1 MNQKE
6 MPIPYIGEKP
16 YIFVSYAHKD
26 SEVVMRA
33 IALLQQS
40 GFRVW
45 YDEGIDPGSEW
56 PDTIEK
62 YLERSSYFIGFISA
76 NALDSNY
83 CKCELHTAFNERKKM
98 LIVYLE
104 NIKLEGGLKMQ
115 LSSRQA
121 IHWYKYES
129 ENAFFKKL
137 LTAPGLNDCRESENN
152 VKTIN
157 ASTAAQ
163 ANSNTAVELHPAAAE
178 QNNSVEIAAK
188 HNSNEAQAAEQ
199 LKSCCGNTSDEAQ
212 NEHLEISILYED
224 ADSIRNY
231 VHEHYDEMIS
241 ASSIGVEIA
250 YSNFAEYGD
259 TDNDRLIGISAL
271 WDDVNIGGKI
281 DALRIFH
288 TRTTAY
294 KIFENYIERIK
305 NLPNHLSNLRTLKIE
320 GMDYSGYLS
329 FGYYEKELKQL
340 VLSCHINED
349 VIRSIS
355 NITSLR
361 YLDLGNGSRSEIRDI
376 SPLGNLKNLRTLVIG
391 GTLRELSPIARL
403 ENLEELTIFSD
414 VLSDIS
420 VLGELK
426 RLKALEIYRSEY
438 RPQDMPKGILK
449 RLKAPKIYGS
459 DYIDLKALEEL
470 TNSMQHLAVK
480 VEYIADIDSLT
491 MLANLR
497 HLELLAYN
505 IKDIRPLRYLKRVRY
520 LEVSKNFWTSL
531 QIKRIAK
538 ELGLEVE
545 KYTDHYLLTKRY
557 YL

>member
-403 ENLEELTIFSD
+403 ENLEDLTIFSD

-426 RLKALEIYRSEY
+426 RLKAL
-438 RPQDMPKGILK
+438 
-449 RLKAPKIYGS
+449 KIYGS

-470 TNSMQHLAVK
+470 TNSMQCLVVK
-480 VEYIADIDSLT
+480 VKCINNIDSLT

-497 HLELLAYN
+497 HLELRAEN
-505 IKDIRPLRYLKRVRY
+505 IKDIRPLRNLRRVRY
-520 LEVSKNFWTSL
+520 LKVSKNFWTSL
-531 QIKRIAK
+531 QVKRIAK
-538 ELGLEVE
+538 ELDLRVR
-545 KYTDHYLLTKRY
+545 KYSDYYILDLYGVIFTD
-557 YL
+557 

>member
-1 MNQKE
+1 

-178 QNNSVEIAAK
+178 QNNSVEIAEK

-241 ASSIGVEIA
+241 ASSIAVEIA
-250 YSNFAEYGD
+250 YSSFAEYGD

-271 WDDVNIGGKI
+271 WDDVNIGEKI
-281 DALRIFH
+281 DALRIFY
-288 TRTTAY
+288 TRTAAY

-340 VLSCHINED
+340 VLRCHINDD

-361 YLDLGNGSRSEIRDI
+361 HLDLGNGSRSEIRDI
-376 SPLGNLKNLRTLVIG
+376 SPLGNLKNLRTLVIS

-470 TNSMQHLAVK
+470 TNSMQCLVVK
-480 VEYIADIDSLT
+480 VKCINNIDSLT

-497 HLELLAYN
+497 HLELRAEN
-505 IKDIRPLRYLKRVRY
+505 IKDIRPLRNLKRVRY

-531 QIKRIAK
+531 QIKQIAK
-538 ELGLEVE
+538 ELGLEVA
-545 KYTDHYLLTKRY
+545 KYTDHYLLTK
-557 YL
+557 

>member
-1 MNQKE
+1 

-121 IHWYKYES
+121 IHWYRYES
-129 ENAFFKKL
+129 ENAFFEKL

-241 ASSIGVEIA
+241 ASSIAVEIA
-250 YSNFAEYGD
+250 YSSFAEDGD

-281 DALRIFH
+281 DALCIFY
-288 TRTTAY
+288 TRTVAY

-305 NLPNHLSNLRTLKIE
+305 NLPNHLSNLRTLKID
-320 GMDYSGYLS
+320 GMDYRGYLS
-329 FGYYEKELKQL
+329 FGYYEKELRQL
-340 VLSCHINED
+340 VLRCFINED

-376 SPLGNLKNLRTLVIG
+376 SPLGNLKSLRTLVIS

-420 VLGELK
+420 VLGELN
-426 RLKALEIYRSEY
+426 RLKTLEIY
-438 RPQDMPKGILK
+438 G
-449 RLKAPKIYGS
+449 AAGA
-459 DYIDLKALEEL
+459 YIDLKALEEL
-470 TNSMQHLAVK
+470 TNSMQHLVVEVK
-480 VEYIADIDSLT
+480 CIDNIDSLT

-497 HLELLAYN
+497 HLELRAEN
-505 IKDIRPLRYLKRVRY
+505 IKDIRPLRYLRRARY

-538 ELGLEVE
+538 ELDLRVR
-545 KYTDHYLLTKRY
+545 KYSDY
-557 YL
+557 YILDEEDEEFYEFIRRLRHFH

>member
-1 MNQKE
+1 
-6 MPIPYIGEKP
+6 MPIPYIGEEP

-115 LSSRQA
+115 LSSRQS

-137 LTAPGLNDCRESENN
+137 LTASGLNDCRESENS

-231 VHEHYDEMIS
+231 VHKHYDEMIS
-241 ASSIGVEIA
+241 ASSIAVRI
-250 YSNFAEYGD
+250 SVHHKQISRLDIHGD
-259 TDNDRLIGISAL
+259 VDIDISAL
-271 WDDVNIGGKI
+271 WADVNIGEKI
-281 DALRIFH
+281 DELHIF
-288 TRTTAY
+288 Y
-294 KIFENYIERIK
+294 DGYSVFDIGQIK
-305 NLPNHLSNLRTLKIE
+305 NLLNLRTLKIE
-320 GMDYSGYLS
+320 EIEEIEETPPVNFSS
-329 FGYYEKELKQL
+329 FEYCGKKLRKL
-340 VLSCHINED
+340 VLHCFINEE
-349 VIRSIS
+349 VIHSIS
-355 NITSLR
+355 NVTSLR
-361 YLDLGNGSRSEIRDI
+361 HLDLGNGSRSEIRDI
-376 SPLGNLKNLRTLVIG
+376 SPLGNLKNLRTLVIS

-420 VLGELK
+420 VLGELN
-426 RLKALEIYRSEY
+426 RLKALEIY
-438 RPQDMPKGILK
+438 G
-449 RLKAPKIYGS
+449 AAGA
-459 DYIDLKALEEL
+459 YIDLKALEEL
-470 TNSMQHLAVK
+470 TNSMQHLVVEVK
-480 VEYIADIDSLT
+480 CIDNIDSLT
-491 MLANLR
+491 MLVNLR

-538 ELGLEVE
+538 ELDLRVR
-545 KYTDHYLLTKRY
+545 KYSDY
-557 YL
+557 YILDEEDEEDEEFYEFIRRLRHFH

>member
-1 MNQKE
+1 

-241 ASSIGVEIA
+241 ASSIAVEIA
-250 YSNFAEYGD
+250 YSSFAEDGD

-281 DALRIFH
+281 DALCIFY
-288 TRTTAY
+288 TRTVAY

-305 NLPNHLSNLRTLKIE
+305 NLPNHLSNLRTLKID
-320 GMDYSGYLS
+320 GMDYRGYLS
-329 FGYYEKELKQL
+329 FGYYEKELRQL
-340 VLSCHINED
+340 VLRCFINED

-376 SPLGNLKNLRTLVIG
+376 SPLGNLKSLRTLVIS

-420 VLGELK
+420 VMGELK
-426 RLKALEIYRSEY
+426 GLRKLEIY
-438 RPQDMPKGILK
+438 G
-449 RLKAPKIYGS
+449 A
-459 DYIDLKALEEL
+459 IDINLNALEEL
-470 TNSMQHLAVK
+470 TNSMQCLVVK
-480 VEYIADIDSLT
+480 VKCINNIDSLT

-497 HLELLAYN
+497 HLELRAEN

-531 QIKRIAK
+531 QVKRIAK
-538 ELGLEVE
+538 ELDLRVRAYSSFYIIGYDE
-545 KYTDHYLLTKRY
+545 KFYEFIRRHFH
-557 YL
+557 